1 MDGTAKTASGSRS
14 SEDWEETKSSE
25 DNEEEEEEEGGVVT
39 SLPRIDY
46 AKNTGHHLNANRY
59 VYCMIVLILIDAKYC
74 VLHKNYSSISHAEN
88 IFYRCLSWIH
98 TTIVFERPIHSPHL
112 PGT

>member
-25 DNEEEEEEEGGVVT
+25 DNEEEEEEGGVVT

-46 AKNTGHHLNANRY
+46 HLNANRY